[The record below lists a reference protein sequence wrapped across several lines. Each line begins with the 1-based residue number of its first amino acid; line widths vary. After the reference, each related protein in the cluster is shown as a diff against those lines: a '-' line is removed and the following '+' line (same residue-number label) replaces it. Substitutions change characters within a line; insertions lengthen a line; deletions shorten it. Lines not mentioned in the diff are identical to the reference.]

1 MTEDLTDVQKKM
13 IYSRGKRVKMRRG
26 KKQTFD
32 QRHYWGGERRGKIM
46 DTGYKSVFNVEMCV

>member
-1 MTEDLTDVQKKM
+1 M

-32 QRHYWGGERRGKIM
+32 QRHYKGKKKGGNNRHKIQE
-46 DTGYKSVFNVEMCV
+46 GFKC

>member
-32 QRHYWGGERRGKIM
+32 QRHYWGGKEGGK
-46 DTGYKSVFNVEMCV
+46 

>member
-32 QRHYWGGERRGKIM
+32 QRHY
-46 DTGYKSVFNVEMCV
+46 